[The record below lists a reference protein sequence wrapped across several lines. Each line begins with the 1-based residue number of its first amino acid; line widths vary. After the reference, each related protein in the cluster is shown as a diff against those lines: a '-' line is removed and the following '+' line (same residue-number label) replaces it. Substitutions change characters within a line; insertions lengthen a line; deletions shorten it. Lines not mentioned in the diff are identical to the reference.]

1 MAIYLN
7 ESSDE
12 DMLPQDCLPV
22 NDILDIVMHA
32 LVVSSSVGLD
42 VKCNLGKYAEF
53 HHIHH
58 ITALNK
64 TSTCSQRSQ

>member
-1 MAIYLN
+1 MN
-7 ESSDE
+7 SVMKTCSHKSV
-12 DMLPQDCLPV
+12 PVPV

-53 HHIHH
+53 HHI
-58 ITALNK
+58 TTFK
-64 TSTCSQRSQ
+64 